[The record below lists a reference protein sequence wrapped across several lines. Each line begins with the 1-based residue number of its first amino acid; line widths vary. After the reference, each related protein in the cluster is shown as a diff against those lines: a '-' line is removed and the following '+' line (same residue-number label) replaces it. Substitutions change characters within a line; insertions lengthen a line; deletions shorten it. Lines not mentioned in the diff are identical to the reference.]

1 MSEPKKPSVLFLCV
15 SNSCRSQLAEA
26 LLRKHAGDQFEVE
39 SAGLE
44 PGDIHPLARAVMAE
58 VGLDLSSHR
67 PKNVREFLG
76 KRHFGYL
83 IILCAEAEARCPV
96 FPNISFRLDWPFPD
110 PAKAPGSQ
118 EERLSAFRQ
127 VRDAIEQRLL
137 AWLRERRAILGERA
151 EPGPATGSR

>member
-1 MSEPKKPSVLFLCV
+1 M
-15 SNSCRSQLAEA
+15 AEA

-44 PGDIHPLARAVMAE
+44 PREIHPLARRVMAE

-67 PKNVREFLG
+67 PKDVRDFLG

-83 IILCAEAEARCPV
+83 IILCSEAEAKCPV
-96 FPNISFRLDWPFPD
+96 FPGISFRLDWPFPD
-110 PAKAPGSQ
+110 PAKAQGSE
-118 EERLSAFRQ
+118 EERLNAFRQ

-137 AWLRERRAILGERA
+137 AWLKEREEMLQN
-151 EPGPATGSR
+151 SH